1 MVWGVDKGAQKRI
14 FASIAADAQPD
25 QYFFMM
31 VILSCTVATYG
42 LLSNSTAVV
51 IGAMLIAPLM
61 GPILGGALGIA
72 THSNDLLKLS
82 AKAEALGA
90 VTAVALAAILTLILP
105 RTDLTPEIMART
117 TPTILDL
124 VIALASGAAGTYA
137 ICMKPQGATLPGV
150 AIATALM
157 PPLCVVGI
165 GLAKQDFGVMSGAIL
180 LFLANMIAINVAAIG
195 LFTLA
200 GVANSSSATEDTPT
214 GTKSHL
220 LYPVLLLALISIP
233 LALFMF
239 KTYSQANMEK
249 IVRSSLVESLD
260 VIAPH
265 STLISADYQD
275 LPKHVLVNAAFR
287 TTTVMTPENVRQ
299 MENLLELRLGR
310 PAVLKADVVL
320 VQNVNNQES
329 VDSFRQLLPKVK
341 EKEIVEVV
349 KASTPEDIIA
359 SVVREKLALFPA
371 IKLEEYSFEYRSST
385 STYVVRVKLAGA
397 KNADGKL
404 SSAIQAI
411 LEEKLNRRVAVILEM
426 KLENQPPTVKP

>member
-1 MVWGVDKGAQKRI
+1 MVWWTDKKEQKRI
-14 FASIAADAQPD
+14 FASVSADALPD
-25 QYFFMM
+25 QYFFIM

-72 THSNDLLKLS
+72 MHSNDLLKLS

-90 VTAVALAAILTLILP
+90 VTAVILAAILTLILP

-165 GLAKQDFGVMSGAIL
+165 GLAKQDFGVMSGALL
-180 LFLANMIAINVAAIG
+180 LFLANMIAINVAAIA

-200 GVANSSSATEDTPT
+200 GFSSSSSINEDVPA
-214 GTKSHL
+214 GSKHRL
-220 LYPVLLLALISIP
+220 FYPVLLLVLISIP
-233 LALFMF
+233 LAFFMF
-239 KTYSQANMEK
+239 KTYTQANMEK

-265 STLISADYQD
+265 SALISADYND
-275 LPKHVLVNAAFR
+275 LGKQVLVNAAFR
-287 TTTVMTPENVRQ
+287 TTTVMTPENI
-299 MENLLELRLGR
+299 RL
-310 PAVLKADVVL
+310 
-320 VQNVNNQES
+320 
-329 VDSFRQLLPKVK
+329 
-341 EKEIVEVV
+341 I
-349 KASTPEDIIA
+349 
-359 SVVREKLALFPA
+359 
-371 IKLEEYSFEYRSST
+371 
-385 STYVVRVKLAGA
+385 
-397 KNADGKL
+397 
-404 SSAIQAI
+404 
-411 LEEKLNRRVAVILEM
+411 
-426 KLENQPPTVKP
+426 